1 MKAVTILA
9 AASAM
14 SISAAAAA
22 APQVDIAATGPV
34 VELTVFENVEIAP
47 DTSTIGAGVSTEAA
61 TATEALRLNSVE
73 MKKVV
78 DRIKSLGIA
87 ARDIQTT
94 GINLNPRYDYDQ
106 TTQRQ
111 IFRGY
116 QASNRV
122 SIKLRKVA
130 DTGRVLDALVAAG
143 ATDLNGPT
151 FSIDDD
157 TAAKKQARERAVA
170 RATAQA
176 KDYAGMFGYSGAR
189 VLAINES
196 LTGMPMPFESAKL
209 RVVSADVSAPVAPV
223 EPGMVSAG
231 VTVTVTFELTGAPAA
246 R

>member
-1 MKAVTILA
+1 MKSASILA
-9 AASAM
+9 AASALTM
-14 SISAAAAA
+14 PAMAMA
-22 APQVDIAATGPV
+22 APSIDIAATGPV
-34 VELTVFENVEIAP
+34 VELTVFETVDIAP
-47 DTSTIGAGVSTEAA
+47 DTATIGAGVSTEAP
-61 TATEALRLNSVE
+61 TATEALRLNSAE
-73 MKKVV
+73 MQKVV
-78 DRIKSLGIA
+78 DRIKALGIA
-87 ARDIQTT
+87 AKDIQTT

-116 QASNRV
+116 MASNRV
-122 SIKLRKVA
+122 SVTLRKVA

-143 ATDLNGPT
+143 ATDLNGPS
-151 FSIDDD
+151 FSIADD

-176 KDYAGMFGYSGAR
+176 KDYAGMFGYSGTR

-196 LTGMPMPFESAKL
+196 IAGPAMPFERAK
-209 RVVSADVSAPVAPV
+209 VVNVSADASAPMAPV

-231 VTVTVTFELTGAPAA
+231 VTVTITFEMTGGPAA

>member
-1 MKAVTILA
+1 MKSVTILA
-9 AASAM
+9 AASAI

-34 VELTVFENVEIAP
+34 VELTVFESVEIAP
-47 DTSTIGAGVSTEAA
+47 DTSTIGAGVRTEAA

-122 SIKLRKVA
+122 SVKLRKVA

-176 KDYAGMFGYSGAR
+176 KDYAGMFGYSGTR
-189 VLAINES
+189 VLAVNES
-196 LTGMPMPFESAKL
+196 LTGMPMPFESAKA
-209 RVVSADVSAPVAPV
+209 VSRSDIVLTAAAPV

>member
-1 MKAVTILA
+1 MKSVTVLA
-9 AASAM
+9 AASALT
-14 SISAAAAA
+14 ISAAAAA

-47 DTSTIGAGVSTEAA
+47 DTSTIGAGVTTEAA

-78 DRIKSLGIA
+78 DRIKALGIA

-106 TTQRQ
+106 ATQRQ

-116 QASNRV
+116 SASNRV
-122 SIKLRKVA
+122 SVTLRKVA

-143 ATDLNGPT
+143 ATDLNGPS
-151 FSIDDD
+151 FSIADD

-176 KDYAGMFGYSGAR
+176 KDYAGMFGYTGTR

-196 LTGMPMPFESAKL
+196 ITGNPMPFETTKV
-209 RVVSADVSAPVAPV
+209 RVVSVDASAPMAPV

-231 VTVTVTFELTGAPAA
+231 VTVTVTFELTGGPAP